1 MNFIQSTDDKS
12 LHTELHTIKNLN
24 FIQIIVQTQSHVNEA
39 WTSSKLWSEL
49 NFALLKPELHPNY
62 SLQAIVLMPV
72 ELLLGNQTQH
82 LKLWELWNLTSKFAR
97 EQKYPKSPLPPTQP
111 PKSNDDCCKL
121 QSKNVE

>member
-1 MNFIQSTDDKS
+1 M
-12 LHTELHTIKNLN
+12 
-24 FIQIIVQTQSHVNEA
+24 
-39 WTSSKLWSEL
+39 
-49 NFALLKPELHPNY
+49 LLKLELDSNY
-62 SLQAIVLMPV
+62 SLQAIVLM
-72 ELLLGNQTQH
+72 LLQFLLGNQTQH